1 MASKGRDKRYIAG
14 VFFRHY
20 RPGQKKVAFRR
31 EEIDEIAEELGI
43 PRSANPGHVI
53 YHFRSRSSMPDEV
66 AATAPSGMEWTIEL
80 DGRGKYA
87 FVLVDIGANR
97 IEPRWAQEIVKI
109 PDATPEIVLAHAK
122 RDEQAVLAKIR
133 YNRLIDLF
141 LGISAYSLQN
151 HLRTSVTGRGQI
163 EIDELYVGIDW
174 SGRQYVVPVQ
184 AKRKKDRPVAV
195 QAVQDIEYCEKFYPA
210 LICRPVAVHTLGDG
224 RLAMLE
230 LKRSSEKVV
239 VSFEKHYSLVAA
251 SEISDVELAAL
262 RHSDVPRR
270 S

>member
-1 MASKGRDKRYIAG
+1 

-20 RPGQKKVAFRR
+20 RPGKTKVYFRR
-31 EEIDEIAEELGI
+31 DEIDEIADELGI
-43 PRSANPGHVI
+43 ERSKNPGHVV
-53 YHFRSRSSMPDEV
+53 YHFRSRSGMPKEV
-66 AATAPSGMEWTIEL
+66 AATAPAGMEWTIEL

-97 IEPRWAQEIVKI
+97 IEPRWAQEVVKI
-109 PDATPEIVLAHAK
+109 PDATPEIVLKHAK

-133 YNRLIDLF
+133 YNRLVDLF

-151 HLRTSVTGRGQI
+151 HLRTSVVGRGQI
-163 EIDELYVGIDW
+163 EIDELYVGVDW

-195 QAVQDIEYCEKFYPA
+195 QAMQDIEYCEKSYPE
-210 LICRPVAVHTLGDG
+210 LVCRPIAVHTLGDG

-230 LKRSSEKVV
+230 LKRSGAKIV

-251 SEISDVELAAL
+251 SEISDAELSAL
-262 RHSDVPRR
+262 QHSEPERR